1 MSIKETFKR
10 LKDRGEGALIGYIM
24 GGDPRPDLTPKIAE
38 ALIEGGANVLELG
51 IPFSDPVADGPTI
64 QAANLRALKSGTTPT
79 RVLEITNQIK
89 GCHNIPV
96 VILTYYNIIF
106 RIGLENFFDKAKKSK
121 VDGIIVPDLPVE
133 EAQDYKFIANK
144 HGIDTIFLAS
154 PSTSIVRLKKIIEC
168 TSGFLYIV
176 SLFGVTGARKTLKR
190 STIRLIE
197 RIIPY
202 IKGETPLAVGFGIS
216 QPYQV
221 RSIIKAG
228 ADGAIVGSAFVEII
242 QKNEYNEDNM
252 LNSIRNYANELKKA
266 TILEGE

>member
-1 MSIKETFKR
+1 MSIKETFER
-10 LKDRGEGALIGYIM
+10 LKDKGEGALIGYIM

-38 ALIEGGANVLELG
+38 ALIEGGADILELG

-64 QAANLRALKSGTTPT
+64 QAANLRALKSGTTPA
-79 RVLEITNQIK
+79 RVLEIANQIK
-89 GCHNIPV
+89 GYYNIPI

-106 RIGLENFFDKAKKSK
+106 RIGLEIFFDKAKKSK
-121 VDGIIVPDLPVE
+121 VNGIIVPDLPVE

-154 PSTSIVRLKKIIEC
+154 PSTSIVRLKKIIEY
-168 TSGFLYIV
+168 TSGFLYVV

-197 RIIPY
+197 RIMPY
-202 IKGETPLAVGFGIS
+202 IKGKTPLAVGFGIS
-216 QPYQV
+216 QPCQV
-221 RSIIKAG
+221 RSIIEAG
-228 ADGAIVGSAFVEII
+228 VDGTIVGSAFVEII
-242 QKNEYNEDNM
+242 QKNERDEDNM

-266 TILEGE
+266 TILECE